1 MHPDTERRRMIES
14 EAFERSLGM
23 TLRSGAADVESP
35 EQLWREL
42 MVTAECRGPRV
53 TGRALAEAIN
63 DNPFADQ
70 FAISIGL
77 TLGRILNAPDDV
89 ESRRVLVDAGELI
102 THLRP
107 ALVSGLL
114 RAEPEARRRAFFFE
128 RVVERLPLNGAY
140 RLVNALATIV
150 SRPLSAQLRKQLHSQ
165 SLRLE
170 QMPPDLRPESE
181 ETLRATLSALIQ
193 VLHSGEVNEGA
204 SRPRQGGRAAPEAE
218 RVVQL
223 AIEIDAGGESVW
235 AALADMV
242 SSESVRAVVDLV
254 KQAPPETAVTA
265 AIMKRVASP
274 EELARLIDRE
284 PIDEEA
290 IDAFLHG
297 LGVAAARVLLEA
309 LVESRSRAARRLLL
323 DRLARFG
330 PQIQPLVE
338 GRLRD
343 GRWFVQRNMIS
354 LLRAA
359 SCQPD
364 PALASRFL
372 QNSDERIRR
381 EAVLWCLQ
389 SAETRERAIIEGLKD
404 GSADVLKPALQAAR
418 SGLPQSAVPVLAKRI
433 LESDFPPAFRVL
445 ALSLLGRSGNTL
457 ALEALL
463 HFATSGRTFL
473 GRPRLA
479 AKSPEMLAAV
489 TALARTWR
497 ADRRAGGILEQALR
511 SRDAQVVA
519 AAKTGSVEI
528 S

>member
-1 MHPDTERRRMIES
+1 
-14 EAFERSLGM
+14 
-23 TLRSGAADVESP
+23 
-35 EQLWREL
+35 
-42 MVTAECRGPRV
+42 
-53 TGRALAEAIN
+53 
-63 DNPFADQ
+63 
-70 FAISIGL
+70 
-77 TLGRILNAPDDV
+77 
-89 ESRRVLVDAGELI
+89 
-102 THLRP
+102 
-107 ALVSGLL
+107 
-114 RAEPEARRRAFFFE
+114 
-128 RVVERLPLNGAY
+128 
-140 RLVNALATIV
+140 
-150 SRPLSAQLRKQLHSQ
+150 
-165 SLRLE
+165 
-170 QMPPDLRPESE
+170 
-181 ETLRATLSALIQ
+181 
-193 VLHSGEVNEGA
+193 
-204 SRPRQGGRAAPEAE
+204 
-218 RVVQL
+218 
-223 AIEIDAGGESVW
+223 
-235 AALADMV
+235 
-242 SSESVRAVVDLV
+242 
-254 KQAPPETAVTA
+254 
-265 AIMKRVASP
+265 
-274 EELARLIDRE
+274 
-284 PIDEEA
+284 
-290 IDAFLHG
+290 
-297 LGVAAARVLLEA
+297 LLE
-309 LVESRSRAARRLLL
+309 
-323 DRLARFG
+323 RLARFG

-445 ALSLLGRSGNTL
+445 AVSLLGRSGNTL

-463 HFATSGRTFL
+463 HFATSGRTLL